1 MWRWVG
7 WVVWV
12 FFYCPSAYGGWV
24 CGDPERP
31 TAGPITPLA
40 AALLRCR
47 PLLLL
52 FATRRPHPP
61 SVLALSRTDQGC
73 SARTCHALTCGQPAC
88 LFPDLCCPAAVPPL
102 QVPDALLPDDVA
114 AQLTA
119 ARQPQ
124 FVPIP
129 GLPAE
134 EQALALAGGAAGAQG
149 PEPVDG
155 HNPAAGVRQL
165 RLSNGIKV
173 NYRRTDNEPSSAML
187 RLVAMG
193 GRAREG
199 VGVGPS
205 GNGVVAVGTRTLSE
219 SGTVGSW
226 QREQVGAALC
236 CAVLGCW
243 RDRCG
248 GHCTCGRAPASR
260 SVDSSFL
267 LFVLEP
273 SHVLFLVL
281 QQL

>member
-1 MWRWVG
+1 M
-7 WVVWV
+7 
-12 FFYCPSAYGGWV
+12 
-24 CGDPERP
+24 
-31 TAGPITPLA
+31 
-40 AALLRCR
+40 
-47 PLLLL
+47 
-52 FATRRPHPP
+52 
-61 SVLALSRTDQGC
+61 
-73 SARTCHALTCGQPAC
+73 
-88 LFPDLCCPAAVPPL
+88 PPL

-134 EQALALAGGAAGAQG
+134 EQALALAGGAAGAQGEPQAGAQG

-248 GHCTCGRAPASR
+248 GHCTCGRASASR
-260 SVDSSFL
+260 RVDSSFL

-281 QQL
+281 QQLQQASCGALASCRGRAVHAAPGPHPHTGSTRSMAPTPTPSPWAQAELFCISKLLMCC